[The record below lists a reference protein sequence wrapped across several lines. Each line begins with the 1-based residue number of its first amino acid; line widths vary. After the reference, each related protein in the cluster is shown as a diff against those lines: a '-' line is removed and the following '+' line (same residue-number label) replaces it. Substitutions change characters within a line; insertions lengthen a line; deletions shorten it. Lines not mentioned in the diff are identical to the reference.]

1 MNDKPTFQLDV
12 SVDEALRSVAR
23 SILADARSAIQ
34 DPERPAAEAV
44 HDFRRQMKRWR
55 ALLRLLGPF
64 LGASGKE
71 LRDHARDLARALG
84 GARDA
89 QSALDA
95 LSDLDGLDLSA
106 RSLATM
112 HSRID
117 ELRQA
122 AETNTLT
129 PDMRLKVMRSLDQ
142 ALGAVEQWPLHS
154 LAFADVAKRLTR
166 GYRAARDALPEHWT
180 ATDGSELHELR
191 KRIVTHRH
199 QMEMVVPFWRRFGKM
214 WIGEAQR
221 LRDRLGKHQDLL
233 LLMRM
238 TGPGQPLA
246 HWHKRLKPAIEQRAT
261 EHVGAASRIAQRLFV
276 DKPKAFQRRIEV
288 MGETAAEVLKSQ
300 SAIGSTAKPRGG
312 SPR

>member
-1 MNDKPTFQLDV
+1 MNDKLTFQLDV
-12 SVDEALRSVAR
+12 TVDEALRSVAR
-23 SILADARSAIQ
+23 SILADARSAIR

-64 LGASGKE
+64 LGADGKE
-71 LRDHARDLARALG
+71 LRDDARDLARALG

-95 LSDLDGLDLSA
+95 LADLDGLDLSK
-106 RSLATM
+106 RSLTTM
-112 HSRID
+112 RDRVD
-117 ELRQA
+117 ELRHA

-129 PDMRLKVMRSLDQ
+129 TDMRLKVIRSLDQ

-154 LAFADVAKRLTR
+154 LTFGDVAKRLTR

-180 ATDGSELHELR
+180 AANGSELHELR

-238 TGPGQPLA
+238 TEPSQPLA

-261 EHVGAASRIAQRLFV
+261 EHVGSASRIAERLFV
-276 DKPKAFQRRIEV
+276 DKPKAFQRRLEV
-288 MGETAAEVLKSQ
+288 MWDAATKRP
-300 SAIGSTAKPRGG
+300 G
-312 SPR
+312 

>member
-1 MNDKPTFQLDV
+1 
-12 SVDEALRSVAR
+12 
-23 SILADARSAIQ
+23 
-34 DPERPAAEAV
+34 
-44 HDFRRQMKRWR
+44 MKRWR

-64 LGASGKE
+64 LGADGKQ
-71 LRDHARDLARALG
+71 LRNEARDLARALG

-95 LSDLDGLDLSA
+95 LADLEGLDLSK
-106 RSLATM
+106 RSLATL
-112 HSRID
+112 RGQID
-117 ELRQA
+117 ELRHA

-129 PDMRLKVMRSLDQ
+129 ADMRLKVMRSLDQ
-142 ALGAVEQWPLHS
+142 APGAVEQWPLHS
-154 LAFADVAKRLTR
+154 LTFADVAKRLTR
-166 GYRAARDALPEHWT
+166 GYCAARDALPEHWS

-238 TGPGQPLA
+238 TEPGQPLA
-246 HWHKRLKPAIEQRAT
+246 HWHKRLKPAIEQRTA
-261 EHVGAASRIAQRLFV
+261 EHVKAASRIARRLFV
-276 DKPKAFQRRIEV
+276 DKPKAFQRRLEV
-288 MGETAAEVLKSQ
+288 MGETA
-300 SAIGSTAKPRGG
+300 TKP
-312 SPR
+312 S

>member
-1 MNDKPTFQLDV
+1 MDDKPSFQLDV
-12 SVDEALRSVAR
+12 SVDEALRTVAR

-34 DPERPAAEAV
+34 APGRAAAEAV
-44 HDFRRQMKRWR
+44 HEFRRQMKRWR

-64 LGASGKE
+64 LGAGGRQ
-71 LRDHARDLARALG
+71 LRDEARDLARALG

-95 LSDLDGLDLSA
+95 LDDLEGANLSK
-106 RSLATM
+106 RTLTTLCG
-112 HSRID
+112 RID
-117 ELRQA
+117 ELRHA

-129 PDMRLKVMRSLDQ
+129 ADMRIKVTRSLDH

-154 LAFADVAKRLTR
+154 LTFVDVAKRLTS
-166 GYRAARDALPEHWT
+166 GYRAARDELPEHWT
-180 ATDGSELHELR
+180 AANGLELHELR

-199 QMEMVVPFWRRFGKM
+199 QMEMVLPFWRRFGKM

-238 TGPGQPLA
+238 TEPEQPLA
-246 HWHKRLKPAIEQRAT
+246 HWHKRLKPMIEQRAA
-261 EHVGAASRIAQRLFV
+261 EHVRAASRIAQRLFV
-276 DKPKAFQRRIEV
+276 DKPKAFQRRLEV
-288 MGETAAEVLKSQ
+288 MGETA
-300 SAIGSTAKPRGG
+300 TR
-312 SPR
+312 

>member
-1 MNDKPTFQLDV
+1 MNDKATFQLDV
-12 SVDEALRSVAR
+12 SVDEALRTVAR

-34 DPERPAAEAV
+34 DSGRPAAEAV

-55 ALLRLLGPF
+55 AFLRLLGPF
-64 LGASGKE
+64 LGADGRE

-95 LSDLDGLDLSA
+95 LADLEGLDLPK
-106 RSLATM
+106 RSFATM
-112 HSRID
+112 RGRID
-117 ELRQA
+117 ELRLA
-122 AETNTLT
+122 AEINTLT
-129 PDMRLKVMRSLDQ
+129 ADMRLRVVRSLDQ

-154 LAFADVAKRLTR
+154 LTFADVAKRLTS
-166 GYRAARDALPEHWT
+166 GYRAARDALPEQW
-180 ATDGSELHELR
+180 AKVDGSELHELR

-199 QMEMVVPFWRRFGKM
+199 QMEMVMPFWRRFGKM

-221 LRDRLGKHQDLL
+221 LRDRLGQHQDLL

-261 EHVGAASRIAQRLFV
+261 EHVAAASRIAQRLFV
-276 DKPKAFQRRIEV
+276 EKPKAFQRRLEV
-288 MGETAAEVLKSQ
+288 MWNTAR
-300 SAIGSTAKPRGG
+300 KPPG
-312 SPR
+312 

>member
-1 MNDKPTFQLDV
+1 MNDKPPFQLDV
-12 SVDEALRSVAR
+12 SVDEALRTVAR
-23 SILADARSAIQ
+23 SILAEARSAIQ
-34 DPERPAAEAV
+34 EAERPAAEAV

-55 ALLRLLGPF
+55 AFLRLLGPF
-64 LGASGKE
+64 LGADGKE

-95 LSDLDGLDLSA
+95 LADLDGLDLPK

-112 HSRID
+112 RGRID
-117 ELRQA
+117 ELRHA

-129 PDMRLKVMRSLDQ
+129 ADMRLKVMRSLDQ
-142 ALGAVEQWPLHS
+142 ALGAVEHWPLHS
-154 LAFADVAKRLTR
+154 LAFVDVARRLTR
-166 GYRAARDALPEHWT
+166 GYRAAQDALPEHWS
-180 ATDGSELHELR
+180 AANGSELHELR

-233 LLMRM
+233 LLMHM
-238 TGPGQPLA
+238 TEPGQPLA
-246 HWHKRLKPAIEQRAT
+246 HWHKRLKPAIEQRAA
-261 EHVGAASRIAQRLFV
+261 EHVGGASRIAQRLFV

-288 MGETAAEVLKSQ
+288 MWEAA
-300 SAIGSTAKPRGG
+300 TKPPG
-312 SPR
+312 

>member
-1 MNDKPTFQLDV
+1 MDDKPSFPLDV
-12 SVDEALRSVAR
+12 SVDEALRAVAR
-23 SILADARSAIQ
+23 SILADARAAIQ
-34 DPERPAAEAV
+34 NPERSAAEAV

-64 LGASGKE
+64 LGADGKQ
-71 LRDHARDLARALG
+71 LRNEARDLARALG

-95 LSDLDGLDLSA
+95 LADLEGLDLSK
-106 RSLATM
+106 RSLATL
-112 HSRID
+112 RGQID
-117 ELRQA
+117 ELRHA

-129 PDMRLKVMRSLDQ
+129 ADMRLKVMRSLDQ

-154 LAFADVAKRLTR
+154 LTFTDVAKRLTR
-166 GYRAARDALPEHWT
+166 GYCAARETLPEHWT

-238 TGPGQPLA
+238 TEPGQPLA
-246 HWHKRLKPAIEQRAT
+246 HWHKRLKPAIEQRTA
-261 EHVGAASRIAQRLFV
+261 EHVRAASRIAQRLFV
-276 DKPKAFQRRIEV
+276 DKPKAFQRRLEV
-288 MGETAAEVLKSQ
+288 MGETATK
-300 SAIGSTAKPRGG
+300 
-312 SPR
+312 

>member
-1 MNDKPTFQLDV
+1 MNDKPSFQLDV

-23 SILADARSAIQ
+23 SILADARSAIH

-64 LGASGKE
+64 LGANGKE

-95 LSDLDGLDLSA
+95 LADLDGLDLSN

-112 HSRID
+112 RGRID
-117 ELRQA
+117 ELRHA

-129 PDMRLKVMRSLDQ
+129 ADMRLKVMRSLDQ

-180 ATDGSELHELR
+180 AANGSELHELR

-238 TGPGQPLA
+238 TEAGQPLA
-246 HWHKRLKPAIEQRAT
+246 HWHKRLKPAIDQRAT

-276 DKPKAFQRRIEV
+276 DKPKAFQRRLEV
-288 MGETAAEVLKSQ
+288 MWDAATKRP
-300 SAIGSTAKPRGG
+300 G
-312 SPR
+312 

>member
-1 MNDKPTFQLDV
+1 MDDKPTFQPDV
-12 SVDEALRSVAR
+12 AVDEALRAVAR
-23 SILADARSAIQ
+23 AILADARAAIQ
-34 DPERPAAEAV
+34 DPERSAAEAV
-44 HDFRRQMKRWR
+44 HDFRRQMKSWR
-55 ALLRLLGPF
+55 ALLRLLRPYLGPE
-64 LGASGKE
+64 GKK
-71 LRDHARDLARALG
+71 LRDDARDLARALG

-95 LSDLDGLDLSA
+95 LADLNGLALSK

-112 HSRID
+112 RGRID

-129 PDMRLKVMRSLDQ
+129 ADMRLKVMRSLDQ

-221 LRDRLGKHQDLL
+221 LRDQLGKHQDLL
-233 LLMRM
+233 LLMSM

-246 HWHKRLKPAIEQRAT
+246 HWHKHLKPAIEQRAT

-288 MGETAAEVLKSQ
+288 MWDAATKQPV
-300 SAIGSTAKPRGG
+300 
-312 SPR
+312 SPE